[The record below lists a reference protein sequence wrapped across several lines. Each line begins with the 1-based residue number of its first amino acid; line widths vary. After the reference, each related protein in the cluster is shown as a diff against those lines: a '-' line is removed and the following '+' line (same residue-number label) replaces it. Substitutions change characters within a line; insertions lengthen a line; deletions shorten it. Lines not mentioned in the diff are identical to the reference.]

1 MITDEE
7 AALNRKMLKAYGQQT
22 AAENKALEYKVGGII
37 KALCWLLIPV
47 AIATVLL
54 GQVGN
59 NTHHEYADHGFTDS
73 YRNSQDVQVGD
84 SVRGMRR

>member
-7 AALNRKMLKAYGQQT
+7 VNAARQIMKQHG
-22 AAENKALEYKVGGII
+22 AENRAYNHELERKTGGVVKALIWMI
-37 KALCWLLIPV
+37 IPV
-47 AIATVLL
+47 AIAAVFL